1 MLENHII
8 HVQRG
13 CHPKKSIPL
22 IRLQN
27 ESLSQYKSLSS
38 AAKTHFH
45 LSMIKIPSTWKF
57 FSKYLEIFFQV
68 LKKFFPSTWNFSYKY
83 LVLFF
88 FLIVIFFS
96 LRRRPI
102 PT

>member
-45 LSMIKIPSTWKF
+45 LSMIKIPST
-57 FSKYLEIFFQV
+57 
-68 LKKFFPSTWNFSYKY
+68 
-83 LVLFF
+83 
-88 FLIVIFFS
+88 
-96 LRRRPI
+96 
-102 PT
+102 